1 MRVRCAGPR
10 KRWRDTR
17 VSQSAHCAEGR
28 TEPTTVTAL
37 RGFSRRDKLR
47 EPGGA
52 ARGAATGSSRCA
64 GCRRS
69 GVAQGRVLAPA
80 ADQQAAREIRHAR
93 RLLPRRK
100 GRGNAVKAERSA
112 MGIKDLCRG
121 TGGAW
126 TWGTRRSG
134 P

>member
-1 MRVRCAGPR
+1 MEGHSCVPKCALCGG
-10 KRWRDTR
+10 
-17 VSQSAHCAEGR
+17 AHR
-28 TEPTTVTAL
+28 TYDSHCPEK
-37 RGFSRRDKLR
+37 FSRRDKLR

-121 TGGAW
+121 TGGTW